1 MNLPVKVLLHIHTAL
16 PFEIKH
22 CPPFR
27 QMLKEQRDIAE
38 NVEVV
43 IVVVVVA
50 IVVVIKL
57 SQSVPL
63 NLIIIS

>member
-1 MNLPVKVLLHIHTAL
+1 
-16 PFEIKH
+16 
-22 CPPFR
+22 
-27 QMLKEQRDIAE
+27 MLKEQRDIAQ